1 MKKNFSIRKPDHVQS
16 DTSQISVPDLI
27 PLLSFL
33 RIMLSAVE
41 FYDQLRFWTI
51 EINDVIT
58 NWLLPIKLQA
68 FKLFSSKAGP

>member
-1 MKKNFSIRKPDHVQS
+1 
-16 DTSQISVPDLI
+16 
-27 PLLSFL
+27 
-33 RIMLSAVE
+33 MLSAVE